1 MTTRLLIG
9 GPSNSG
15 KSTFV
20 LSLVDYLCGAGITA
34 AAHELDVWSNSYV
47 AFRGEIPFEGRPKR
61 QGLDWDWQTPLNE
74 RLDAFHADNADFVF
88 GDLPGKLDEAIA
100 HVCTAFTR
108 DEPAVLVPG
117 TPATRA
123 QRDSP
128 LAGALVISRKL
139 DAIPEWETFF
149 EKNGV
154 PVLQSFL
161 TFQDRPPVILVG
173 MNRDL
178 DPSHRDVKSF
188 GDMLLFGRK
197 LARR

>member
-20 LSLVDYLCGAGITA
+20 LSLVEYLRGAGLTA
-34 AAHELDVWSNSYV
+34 NAHELDVWSNSYV

-61 QGLDWDWQTPLNE
+61 QGLDWDWQTPLKE
-74 RLDAFHADNADFVF
+74 RLDAFNADDATFVF

-100 HVCTAFTR
+100 HTCAN
-108 DEPAVLVPG
+108 AS
-117 TPATRA
+117 AH
-123 QRDSP
+123 
-128 LAGALVISRKL
+128 GALVISRKL

-188 GDMLLFGRK
+188 GDLLLFGRK

>member
-20 LSLVDYLCGAGITA
+20 LSLVEYLRSAGLTA
-34 AAHELDVWSNSYV
+34 NAHELDVWSNSYV

-61 QGLDWDWQTPLNE
+61 QGLDWDWQTPLKE
-74 RLDAFHADNADFVF
+74 RIDAFATDPSDFVF
-88 GDLPGKLDEAIA
+88 GDLPGKLDEAIT
-100 HVCTAFTR
+100 HVCANA
-108 DEPAVLVPG
+108 PAN
-117 TPATRA
+117 A
-123 QRDSP
+123 
-128 LAGALVISRKL
+128 ALVISRKL
-139 DAIPEWETFF
+139 DAITEWESFF
-149 EKNGV
+149 EESGV

-173 MNRDL
+173 MNRNL
-178 DPSHRDVKSF
+178 EPGHPHVKAF
-188 GDMLLFGRK
+188 GDMLLFGRR